1 MPPVVSNT
9 SESNLAPARAPLIFQ
24 FVSPVIESLNPAS
37 FLAHWYILMHSFT
50 GILKQLTQSR
60 SLIATLLC
68 CALAAPLAAEERDP
82 ARKPFTVT
90 ESYRQL
96 ADSMEPLQAW
106 QATNADEHQAW
117 RKQFHP
123 TVVRILGKMP
133 ERVPLEVKWAEEKE
147 FDTFTR
153 HKIYIRTEAAY
164 WAPVYY
170 FVPHKLKKKVPAIV
184 CMHGHSGIIPYID
197 AGKTKAEK
205 EKTRQSELDY
215 AVYFAKHGY
224 ITAAIVMRGWNE
236 TAGDQDRGVSH
247 TKRSCLQMT
256 MNALLIGSSPQ
267 GQRSWDAMR
276 VIDFLQTQDQVD
288 PNRIAAA
295 GLSGGG
301 ATAMYLPVLDDR
313 VKLTMIAGAFS
324 TYRDSYYA
332 MPHCLCQC
340 LPNMMRYGEMSDV
353 VALHAPRPVLLIN
366 GIQDKIFPID
376 AAREGYQKLQ
386 EVYKVLDAEENID
399 ADFFQGGH
407 RWSNNKSLEFLAKHF
422 GE

>member
-1 MPPVVSNT
+1 MHLPAPVSCFNT
-9 SESNLAPARAPLIFQ
+9 SHQ
-24 FVSPVIESLNPAS
+24 Q
-37 FLAHWYILMHSFT
+37 T
-50 GILKQLTQSR
+50 LTR
-60 SLIATLLC
+60 SLLVTILTSLLITPTT
-68 CALAAPLAAEERDP
+68 AAERDP
-82 ARKPFTVT
+82 AEKPFTVT
-90 ESYRQL
+90 ESYQQL
-96 ADSMEPLQAW
+96 ADAMEPLQAW
-106 QATNADEHQAW
+106 QATNKAEHAAW

-123 TVVRILGKMP
+123 TVTRILGKMP
-133 ERVPLEVKWAEEKE
+133 ERVPLEVKWAEKKE

-153 HKIYIRTEAAY
+153 HKVFIRTEAAY

-170 FVPHKLKKKVPAIV
+170 FVPHNLKKKVPAIV

-197 AGKTKAEK
+197 EGKTKADK

-224 ITAAIVMRGWNE
+224 VSAAIVMRGWNE

-256 MNALLIGSSPQ
+256 MNALLIGSTPQ

-276 VIDFLQTQDQVD
+276 VIDFLQTQDEVD
-288 PNRIAAA
+288 PDRIAAA

-301 ATAMYLPVLDDR
+301 ATAMYLPVLDER

-324 TYRDSYYA
+324 AYRASYYA

-340 LPNMMRYGEMSDV
+340 MPEMMRFGEMSDV

-366 GIQDKIFPID
+366 GIEDKIFPIE
-376 AAREGYQKLQ
+376 AARQGYAKLQ
-386 EVYKVLDAEENID
+386 QVYQVLGAKENID

-407 RWSNNKSLEFLAKHF
+407 RWSNNKSLAFLKQHF